1 MPPRSRLARWALLAA
16 VAVTTAGC
24 EAYYN
29 RVPSPDDLMHAVP
42 WFDHMIR
49 QRYVHPYSRADIPRN
64 TIAGPVPISG
74 GEADW
79 LPEWRTG
86 NAATADRL
94 VNPLAGNVATPV
106 DSASRGTGQAR
117 RPGPAVAHLPS
128 TIAARGDTLYQ
139 VFCAVCHG
147 GGGAAD
153 APMSRQ
159 VGAPSLL
166 TPRARA
172 FSDGYLYS
180 IIRYG
185 RGVMPRY
192 GDKVY
197 RPDDRWAIVNHV
209 RAIQAQGGGVDSA
222 AAATPPA
229 APAGTSGAAPAA
241 GAAR

>member
-1 MPPRSRLARWALLAA
+1 MPPRNRLAQLGLLAA
-16 VAVTTAGC
+16 VALTTGAC
-24 EAYYN
+24 ETYYN

-64 TIAGPVPISG
+64 TVAGTVPIGG

-79 LPEWRTG
+79 IAEWRTG

-94 VNPLAGNVATPV
+94 VNPLRGNVAAPA
-106 DSASRGTGQAR
+106 DSAPRGTGQAR
-117 RPGPAVAHLPS
+117 RPGPAVAHLPAS
-128 TIAARGDTLYQ
+128 IAARGDSSYQ
-139 VFCAVCHG
+139 NFCAVCHG
-147 GGGAAD
+147 GSGAAD

-172 FSDGYLYS
+172 YSDGYIYS

-209 RAIQAQGGGVDSA
+209 RALQANAGGADSA
-222 AAATPPA
+222 PATAPAAT
-229 APAGTSGAAPAA
+229 APAPAA
-241 GAAR
+241 GATR

>member
-1 MPPRSRLARWALLAA
+1 MPPRNRVAHLGLLAA
-16 VAVTTAGC
+16 VALATGGC
-24 EAYYN
+24 ETYYN

-64 TIAGPVPISG
+64 TVAGTVPIGG

-79 LPEWRTG
+79 IAEWRTG

-94 VNPLAGNVATPV
+94 VNPLRGNVATAP
-106 DSASRGTGQAR
+106 DSTSRGSGQAR
-117 RPGPAVAHLPS
+117 RPGPAVPHLPA
-128 TIAARGDTLYQ
+128 TIEARGDSLYQ
-139 VFCAVCHG
+139 TFCAVCHG
-147 GGGAAD
+147 GTGAAD
-153 APMSRQ
+153 APMTRM

-166 TPRARA
+166 TARARGY
-172 FSDGYLYS
+172 SDGYIYS

-209 RAIQAQGGGVDSA
+209 RALQGSAPADSA
-222 AAATPPA
+222 AAPAAAPAAA
-229 APAGTSGAAPAA
+229 APAGAT
-241 GAAR
+241 R